1 MSVIKPVNGKNHDN
15 WPSCSKMNKA
25 GTSLWIKKI
34 FVVLKV
40 IHPKYY
46 KDLKKGAHQSGL
58 VSGRLAVHQVKLI
71 Y

>member
-1 MSVIKPVNGKNHDN
+1 MPVIKPVNGKNHDN
-15 WPSCSKMNKA
+15 WPSCSKMNKT

-46 KDLKKGAHQSGL
+46 KQINEA
-58 VSGRLAVHQVKLI
+58 ALI
-71 Y
+71 KVFLRIPTS